1 MNVAS
6 SMGPVQVAAL
16 TYFICAVIALGV
28 AGVIQV
34 MFNMMQARK
43 KRAAAASAAMLQSDT
58 AAKA

>member
-6 SMGPVQVAAL
+6 TMGPVQVAAL
-16 TYFICAVIALGV
+16 TYLICTVIALGV

-34 MFNMMQARK
+34 MFNIMQARK
-43 KRAAAASAAMLQSDT
+43 KRAAQATAAMVQGNT

>member
-1 MNVAS
+1 
-6 SMGPVQVAAL
+6 MGPVQLAVL
-16 TYFICAVIALGV
+16 TYLICAVIALGV

-43 KRAAAASAAMLQSDT
+43 KKAAAASAAMVQSDT